1 MFWTVTLSLLKGL
14 GAATQL
20 FFLTLLFA
28 LPLGLII
35 AFGSMNKW
43 QPFRFLLYG
52 QEHPSNSTCRSAGW
66 RAGGLSAGSPTWWSG
81 SSGARR

>member
-28 LPLGLII
+28 LPLGLVI

-52 QEHPSNSTCRSAGW
+52 QEHPGSVTSWNNSSATWGC
-66 RAGGLSAGSPTWWSG
+66 SATGPPPS
-81 SSGARR
+81 

>member
-28 LPLGLII
+28 LPLGLVI

-43 QPFRFLLYG
+43 QPFRFLLGG
-52 QEHPSNSTCRSAGW
+52 QGQSGGVAGW
-66 RAGGLSAGSPTWWSG
+66 LAGCSSSASWTP
-81 SSGARR
+81 